1 MSGTSS
7 RPTTKLAAIAV
18 VALLVGLGVG
28 YVYGSYV
35 TAGRTA
41 ADIQAAV
48 QAANAAWQAKMKES
62 KTLRIGIVSIG
73 ISLDPAYCWAGDP
86 QQLILLNVY
95 DTLISMKGN
104 NYGVYYPN
112 LATHWTVSKD
122 GLQYTFYMRKG
133 VKFASGNEV
142 NAKAAHYT
150 YWRFMKLNL
159 GPAWLF
165 TQCLDVNSTD
175 SVKVIDD
182 YTIQFNLKKR
192 FPPFLSILA
201 QMNGAVMDPAEV
213 EAHGGVS
220 QKSVDYFSEHS
231 GNAGSGPYILD
242 HWTREVEVVL
252 KRNPRYWGGPE
263 NKQPWFDEIIFKE
276 IKEPADQK
284 MMLERGD
291 IDIAYNLTPD
301 MWSELRGN
309 PKYELTEIRV
319 DRFFY
324 LTMNCK
330 QENSP
335 FRDLNVRQAV
345 KMALDRDELMKLAR
359 GNAVPQP
366 SPQLANYPGYDP
378 ELLRSPYSTH
388 NLEKAKQLMAASK
401 YPKGFKTGIL
411 VSKAVSYGVNL
422 EELAL
427 LVKQQLAKIN
437 IDADLV
443 VYAPATALK
452 LFRGAEYEGMAIFSW
467 GVDYFD
473 GQNTADICWKVDGVI
488 VKRAGFSPDI
498 HPYLLETDRLCNL
511 AMETTDAKER
521 DALYK
526 AAGKLDNEFGPIYYM
541 FQPVGYYVRRTVV
554 RGGIPPYPGDRL
566 SALYGFEIKD
576 MWKEIK

>member
-1 MSGTSS
+1 MSATS
-7 RPTTKLAAIAV
+7 TKLIAIAI
-18 VALLVGLGVG
+18 VALLVGTGAG
-28 YVYGSYV
+28 YWYGSQSS
-35 TAGRTA
+35 AGKTA
-41 ADIQAAV
+41 ADVQAAV

-104 NYGVYYPN
+104 NYGVIYPN
-112 LATHWTVSKD
+112 LATRWTISSD

-165 TQCLDVNSTD
+165 TQCLNVNNTD

-182 YTIQFNLKKR
+182 YTIQFNLKR
-192 FPPFLSILA
+192 PFPPFLSILA
-201 QMNGAVMDPAEV
+201 EMNGAVMDPAEV

-220 QKSVDYFSEHS
+220 QKSVDWFSEHS
-231 GNAGSGPYILD
+231 SNAGSGPYILD

-252 KRNPRYWGGPE
+252 KRNPKYWGGVD
-263 NKQPWFDEIIFKE
+263 NKQPWFDEIIIKE
-276 IKEPADQK
+276 IKESADQK

-301 MWSELRGN
+301 MWIELKDN
-309 PKYELTEIRV
+309 PKYQLDEIRV
-319 DRFFY
+319 DRYFY

-330 QENSP
+330 QTNSP

-345 KMALDRDELMKLAR
+345 KCALNRDELMKLAR
-359 GNAVPQP
+359 GFAVAQA

-378 ELLRSPYSTH
+378 ELLRSPYSAF
-388 NLEKAKQLMAASK
+388 NLEKAKQHMAASK
-401 YPKGFKTGIL
+401 YPNGFKTGIL
-411 VSKAVSYGVNL
+411 VSKTVSYGINL

-437 IDADLV
+437 IDLDLV
-443 VYAPATALK
+443 VHAPATALK
-452 LFRGAEYEGMAIFSW
+452 LFRGAEYEGVAIFTW

-473 GQNTADICWKVDGVI
+473 GQNTADIHWTVEGAV
-488 VKRAGFSPDI
+488 VKRAGFDPSI
-498 HPYLLETDRLCNL
+498 HSYLLETNKLCEQAML
-511 AMETTDAKER
+511 ATDIKQR

-526 AAGKLDNEFGPIYYM
+526 AAGKIDNEFGPFYYM
-541 FQPVGYYVRRTVV
+541 WQAVGYYVRRSTV
-554 RGGIPPYPGDRL
+554 RGGMPPFPGDRL